1 MKKVGLIAGCSH
13 SAGSEIDGTSDS
25 DYNRSHSFGSLL
37 CDKLGYEP
45 INISLSGSANSGIAR
60 SIVRWLD
67 QFYKADEMEVFAC
80 IGWTESSRLEI
91 PSMCDYRQSNLAVPW
106 FDDSANSFWRINF
119 GLESKNQDE
128 QEIFATYQR
137 FMAEN
142 PLILENWS
150 ASNVLMIQYLL
161 NSLKINYVMCSTMHM
176 FQPNEHFTSYL
187 VNTIDE
193 THYYNLK
200 TTQDKSFYHYY
211 ADQGYTNPKAKYWHH
226 NEEPHRLYAEELHN
240 FIKDSVNV

>member
-1 MKKVGLIAGCSH
+1 MNTLKFHNDFV
-13 SAGSEIDGTSDS
+13 
-25 DYNRSHSFGSLL
+25 GSLL

-161 NSLKINYVMCSTMHM
+161 NSLKIFTTAKMNRKQFLHLSSLGLASLKLPSISKSIQKPIVISTWDSGM
-176 FQPNEHFTSYL
+176 PVNEIGRAH
-187 VNTIDE
+187 V
-193 THYYNLK
+193 
-200 TTQDKSFYHYY
+200 
-211 ADQGYTNPKAKYWHH
+211 
-226 NEEPHRLYAEELHN
+226 
-240 FIKDSVNV
+240 